1 MGKLWVFLDESRVN
15 AFCLRG
21 NAPQIVDQ
29 IVGILRRCHEVN
41 IDFEYVVLQPIPNP
55 PTPDLGA
62 HAYIERVPREILS
75 AVKEL
80 II

>member
-1 MGKLWVFLDESRVN
+1 M
-15 AFCLRG
+15 
-21 NAPQIVDQ
+21 VDQ
-29 IVGILRRCHEVN
+29 MIYYNPKSVIEGIPIN

>member
-1 MGKLWVFLDESRVN
+1 MNFLFFIVHPAWFFLHRYTINELMSR
-15 AFCLRG
+15 G
-21 NAPQIVDQ
+21 
-29 IVGILRRCHEVN
+29 HEVD